1 MINKKVVKNEKGEDV
16 VIELLL
22 TFSIEKT
29 NKNYVVY
36 TINDDETSET
46 ATIFISEIQENGDEV
61 VVVNIPKEEKE
72 LVINCYNDIKNS
84 L

>member
-61 VVVNIPKEEKE
+61 VVVNIPEEEKE

>member
-1 MINKKVVKNEKGEDV
+1 MINKKVVINENGEEV
-16 VIELLL
+16 VIELLT
-22 TFSIEKT
+22 TFKIEEK

-36 TINDDETSET
+36 TINDDESSDKV
-46 ATIFISEIQENGDEV
+46 TILISEFIEDASGIKIV
-61 VVVNIPKEEKE
+61 AIPDEEKE

>member
-1 MINKKVVKNEKGEDV
+1 MINKKVVRNENGEEV
-16 VIELLL
+16 VIELLT
-22 TFSIEKT
+22 TFKIEEK

-36 TINDDETSET
+36 TINDDESSDKV
-46 ATIFISEIQENGDEV
+46 TILISEFIEDESGIKIV
-61 VVVNIPKEEKE
+61 AIPDEEKE

>member
-22 TFSIEKT
+22 TFNIEKT

-36 TINDDETSET
+36 TINDDESSEK
-46 ATIFISEIQENGDEV
+46 ATILISEIQENEDNV
-61 VVVNIPKEEKE
+61 VVVDIPEEEKE
-72 LVINCYNDIKNS
+72 LVISCYNDIKNS

>member
-16 VIELLL
+16 VIELLM
-22 TFSIEKT
+22 TFSVEKT

-36 TINDDETSET
+36 TINDDETNAK
-46 ATIFISEIQENGDEV
+46 ATILISEIQQKEDKV
-61 VVVNIPKEEKE
+61 VVVDIPEEEKE